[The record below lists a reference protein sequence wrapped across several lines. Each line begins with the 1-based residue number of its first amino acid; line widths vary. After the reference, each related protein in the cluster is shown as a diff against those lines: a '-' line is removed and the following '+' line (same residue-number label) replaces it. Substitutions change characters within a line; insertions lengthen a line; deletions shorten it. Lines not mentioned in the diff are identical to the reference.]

1 MDKIS
6 INKRFIIAVN
16 YLVSDKKVLNKSEI
30 SEKLNISKSKF
41 SEILNERMGIGVD
54 LLAIFCEKFS
64 VNSNWLLTGQE
75 PMLKSQVKED
85 KIIAERITD
94 FSIKIESDLIPIA
107 SISAVAGF
115 GGGGFSINQQ
125 DIEDYC
131 KIPIFKGLKID
142 FMLPVSGSSMYP
154 TYRNGDLVAC
164 RLINNRDF
172 IQWGKTYVIA
182 TREQGILLKK
192 LFKGE
197 KEGCLNAVSDNK
209 EYPPF
214 DIPESEITGIA
225 IVVGGVCVE

>member
-1 MDKIS
+1 MGKILTVKEN
-6 INKRFIIAVN
+6 ILQFIEKQHIVKEEFYRKTEISASN
-16 YLVSDKKVLNKSEI
+16 FKGNGLKSEI
-30 SEKLNISKSKF
+30 GGEKIVKILTCYP
-41 SEILNERMGIGVD
+41 EINPE
-54 LLAIFCEKFS
+54 
-64 VNSNWLLTGQE
+64 WLLTGKGS
-75 PMLKSQVKED
+75 MLKSEVKED
-85 KIIAERITD
+85 RIIAERITD
-94 FSIKIESDLIPIA
+94 FSVKIESDLIPIA

>member
-1 MDKIS
+1 MQEKSLIKKNILKYLDFKGITKYKFYQETGITRGVLDQNNGMS
-6 INKRFIIAVN
+6 EDNTARIIAHYEDIN
-16 YLVSDKKVLNKSEI
+16 PI
-30 SEKLNISKSKF
+30 
-41 SEILNERMGIGVD
+41 
-54 LLAIFCEKFS
+54 
-64 VNSNWLLTGQE
+64 WLLTGSE
-75 PMLKSQVKED
+75 PMLKSEVKED
-85 KIIAERITD
+85 KIIAERVTD
-94 FSIKIESDLIPIA
+94 FSIKIENDLIPIA

-115 GGGGFSINQQ
+115 GGEGFSINQQ

-225 IVVGGVCVE
+225 IVVGGICVE